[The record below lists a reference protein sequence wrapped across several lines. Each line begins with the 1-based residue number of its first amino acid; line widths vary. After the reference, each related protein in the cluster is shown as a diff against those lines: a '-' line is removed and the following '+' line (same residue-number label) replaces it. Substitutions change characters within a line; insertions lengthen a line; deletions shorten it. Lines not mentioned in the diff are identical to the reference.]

1 MDECS
6 AKVEYLNSAAF
17 NDVID
22 AFSGA
27 CERYKNA
34 KLSVENSTQALLN
47 RWEGLGATQF
57 EKNYEIIYKQLEDI
71 LELMYEMHNSLIDA
85 QAEYLCT
92 DQELS
97 KQFTL

>member
-1 MDECS
+1 MDEKG
-6 AKVEYLNSAAF
+6 ATVEYLNSAAF
-17 NDVID
+17 NEAIE
-22 AFSGA
+22 AFKNA

-34 KLSVENSTQALLN
+34 KQSVENATRQLLN

-57 EKNYEIIYKQLEDI
+57 EKNYEIIYMQLEDI
-71 LELMYEMHNSLIDA
+71 LELMYEMYNGLIEA
-85 QAEYLCT
+85 QSEYLLT

>member
-17 NDVID
+17 NDAID
-22 AFSGA
+22 AFSSA
-27 CERYKNA
+27 CESYKDT
-34 KLSVENSTQALLN
+34 KLSVENATRVLLN

-71 LELMYEMHNSLIDA
+71 LELMYEMHRGLIDA
-85 QAEYLCT
+85 QSEYLLT